1 MGFSI
6 RRVEGLP
13 LNGTGSRQAPVR
25 QGLISPS
32 SFEFGETRRFRIG
45 EMYGAVSFL
54 QILAPEIQDRIL
66 TDFMDVEGNLLVT
79 MHVRGINQNEA
90 IKMVKRKITDLD
102 A

>member
-1 MGFSI
+1 
-6 RRVEGLP
+6 
-13 LNGTGSRQAPVR
+13 
-25 QGLISPS
+25 
-32 SFEFGETRRFRIG
+32 
-45 EMYGAVSFL
+45 MYGAVSFL

-102 A
+102 AMKIAEQKRATACRRAC